1 MAKSM
6 YVLLLWFVSATRS
19 PVLQFGENS
28 NPWVVALRS
37 GFVPASV
44 DELIGS
50 ATTHVMQAVSR
61 AMRVHRCIV
70 MSLLSLPLL
79 LLCY

>member
-37 GFVPASV
+37 V

-50 ATTHVMQAVSR
+50 AIYNTRDAG
-61 AMRVHRCIV
+61 C
-70 MSLLSLPLL
+70 
-79 LLCY
+79 